1 MSTTTTLIATAAPG
15 FIPPP
20 QLPTTASSSCPAC
33 GTAVPHLSELTE
45 DAAQQRIVELENQ
58 VRMLTEK
65 ASTAVDKLADYEDEL
80 RHLRALQAKAKVAAV
95 NPSATLNNAAATPA
109 GDDNRPRT
117 ANPAGSSNRTSRI
130 TSLLG
135 RRKSSSSISASV
147 PPSGA
152 VPPLPGALPQ
162 EIELRSAL
170 EQERSLRQEAE
181 SKVTAMSSELEEL
194 TATLFSQANEMVAE
208 ERRARAKLEERV
220 ELLEKRDKDK
230 RRRLERLEN
239 AVQRIERVRGLL
251 AP

>member
-1 MSTTTTLIATAAPG
+1 MPR
-15 FIPPP
+15 
-20 QLPTTASSSCPAC
+20 
-33 GTAVPHLSELTE
+33 LSEFSE

-80 RHLRALQAKAKVAAV
+80 RHLRSLQAKAAAAAAD
-95 NPSATLNNAAATPA
+95 PSTTLGTSAATPS

-117 ANPAGSSNRTSRI
+117 ANPAGSSTRTSRI

-135 RRKSSSSISASV
+135 RRKSSSSISAGI
-147 PPSGA
+147 PPAGA
-152 VPPLPGALPQ
+152 VPPLPGAPPQ
-162 EIELRSAL
+162 EQELRSAL
-170 EQERSLRQEAE
+170 EKERSLRQEAE
-181 SKVTAMSSELEEL
+181 GKVSAMSSELEEL